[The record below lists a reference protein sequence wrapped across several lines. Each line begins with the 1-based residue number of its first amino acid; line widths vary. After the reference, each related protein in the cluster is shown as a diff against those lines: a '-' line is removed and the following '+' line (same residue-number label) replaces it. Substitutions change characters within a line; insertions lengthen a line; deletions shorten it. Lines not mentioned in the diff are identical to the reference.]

1 MPKTISDLTY
11 PLPEHITVLEKYI
24 EMIFEH
30 DLGTSID
37 ECLRFALHE
46 YYKQRYLL
54 ENIIHAAETAKDI
67 EVHISQAKLYLKEIS
82 EYADFHIS

>member
-1 MPKTISDLTY
+1 MPKTKSDLTY
-11 PLPEHITVLEKYI
+11 TLPDHITVLEKYI

-37 ECLRFALHE
+37 DCLRFAVHE

-54 ENIIHAAETAKDI
+54 ENIICAAERQDDLAI
-67 EVHISQAKLYLKEIS
+67 HLAQAKMYLKEIS
-82 EYADFHIS
+82 EYAEFSLP